1 MHPIIQNGGALTPKS
16 FFSNEMIN
24 SYSNKKKK
32 QNDYIGDDN
41 ISLIKLKLSI
51 QQNIMKEYQ
60 YWINTLL
67 LIIGEKN
74 EDENIHFDTG
84 TPIQEGLKKIE
95 DLKKENFKIKEKL
108 IKEIS
113 KNENL
118 IKKIDTL
125 KKKNKFINLEYSKD
139 SLNNIINEKKQLF
152 NNIQI
157 FANEI
162 DDLGEKKR
170 KFDDYI
176 ESDNEMKKCSDLF
189 NQYLKIKEDNQ
200 EIKKIV
206 EIQNRKNCLNYGNK
220 KLFQKY
226 LINPKSMKNL
236 GKFSLEKEENFQDLS
251 FFGCGIMK

>member
-125 KKKNKFINLEYSKD
+125 KKKINL
-139 SLNNIINEKKQLF
+139 
-152 NNIQI
+152 
-157 FANEI
+157 
-162 DDLGEKKR
+162 
-170 KFDDYI
+170 
-176 ESDNEMKKCSDLF
+176 
-189 NQYLKIKEDNQ
+189 
-200 EIKKIV
+200 
-206 EIQNRKNCLNYGNK
+206 
-220 KLFQKY
+220 
-226 LINPKSMKNL
+226 LI
-236 GKFSLEKEENFQDLS
+236 
-251 FFGCGIMK
+251 